1 MQSSLARMW
10 PELPPEIAEHIA
22 RSLNR
27 NELATSFR
35 SINKA
40 AAAQFRGPEYTT
52 IRLSQPV
59 PPHAFAVHWLAPGAT
74 RGLTREQRVHLLC
87 LTAASGV
94 VANLEA
100 AQQAAGCLLTYAVFE
115 AAASAGQLDSCRWL
129 RNEECPINEFYQHAS
144 GLLAAAAAGGHQHVC
159 EWLLSFNMRFESH
172 WLNSAAGAAHGGHA
186 GLMKWLL
193 KRMPSCG
200 RDGSVLVSA
209 AHGCDLATLQGLRL
223 RWKRLQ
229 PKDKAAALVA
239 AAGSPTPDWAAK
251 VEWLEAQG
259 CPWNAEVAKA
269 AASCPAAAAADAP
282 ARLAWLRGR
291 GLKLTRDSVCG
302 AAESGNLPA
311 LQYLLVE
318 AGVQPGRNGEPAAL
332 AAGGG
337 HLAVLQALHAAGWP
351 VNFKSAGRRAARG
364 GHLHVLDWLVHALGA
379 EAVRL
384 GARLFGEA
392 ARSGSVELMA
402 WLRERGCPWSSSA
415 FTGAAESGC
424 EAAMEWL
431 AQRSCPMP
439 SDGRPYAE
447 ACRHVDLATVR
458 CLKRLGMPWGA
469 DGEVFLG
476 AFDVDGTDHGPA
488 PLALLRFLLDEGCPA
503 SSKAELVRSWRR
515 NYGGKRWAYPVL
527 ELLDEYQEQLN
538 RSGDSGSE
546 GDSSSGDSGSG
557 GDSSSG
563 RRGRR

>member
-1 MQSSLARMW
+1 MQPSLARVW

-22 RSLNR
+22 RSLKR
-27 NELATSFR
+27 IEVATSFR
-35 SINKA
+35 LINKA

-59 PPHAFAVHWLAPGAT
+59 SPYAFAAHWLAPGAT
-74 RGLTREQRVHLLC
+74 RGLTREQRVQLLC

-100 AQQAAGCLLTYAVFE
+100 AQQAAGCLLTHAVFE

-129 RNEECPINEFYQHAS
+129 RDQECPLSEVYGHES
-144 GLLAAAAAGGHQHVC
+144 GLLAAAAGGGHQHVC
-159 EWLLSFNMRFESH
+159 EWLLSLNVSFEPYR
-172 WLNSAAGAAHGGHA
+172 LNSAAGAAHGGHVD
-186 GLMKWLL
+186 LMEWLL

-200 RDGSVLVSA
+200 RGGSVLVSV
-209 AHGCDLATLQGLRL
+209 AHGCDLATLQGLQL
-223 RWKRLQ
+223 RWERLQ
-229 PKDKAAALVA
+229 PKDKAAALAA
-239 AAGSPTPDWAAK
+239 AAGSPKPDWAAK

-291 GLKLTRDSVCG
+291 GFKLTRDSVWG

-318 AGVQPGRNGEPAAL
+318 ASVQPGSDRDAGEPAAL
-332 AAGGG
+332 AARGG
-337 HLAVLQALHAAGWP
+337 HLAALQALHAAGWP
-351 VNFKSAGRRAARG
+351 VNINSAGRRAARG
-364 GHLHVLDWLVHALGA
+364 GHLHVLAWLVQALGA

-384 GARLFGEA
+384 DARLFGEA
-392 ARSGSVELMA
+392 ARSGSVQLMA

-431 AQRSCPMP
+431 A
-439 SDGRPYAE
+439 
-447 ACRHVDLATVR
+447 
-458 CLKRLGMPWGA
+458 
-469 DGEVFLG
+469 
-476 AFDVDGTDHGPA
+476 
-488 PLALLRFLLDEGCPA
+488 
-503 SSKAELVRSWRR
+503 
-515 NYGGKRWAYPVL
+515 
-527 ELLDEYQEQLN
+527 
-538 RSGDSGSE
+538 
-546 GDSSSGDSGSG
+546 
-557 GDSSSG
+557 
-563 RRGRR
+563 